1 MSPAARYALRR
12 PARTAV
18 TDVLTHNRQFTWMSL
33 RAVDDH
39 LRWARPRPADGGGTG
54 RRVDPAGGFVLDMT
68 VTPYGREG

>member
-18 TDVLTHNRQFTWMSL
+18 TDVLTHNRQFTWTSL

-39 LRWARPRPADGGGTG
+39 LRWEHDRGLLTVEAPAATWT
-54 RRVDPAGGFVLDMT
+54 RRAGSSST
-68 VTPYGREG
+68 